1 MADSRVQHRDAG
13 ACVLQRGGA
22 SALESPDASPS
33 GALQGELARAL
44 ADAVESAV
52 IDGEMPQVAGACATG
67 ARLQVHRLS
76 ESRRVQISCERA
88 RDDSVAGGNEGAGV
102 GTGSG
107 FFSALPRALAGAMQ
121 KEGLPTEPANVVEA
135 LLPRL
140 QGILGDR
147 AKVMPLNGFL
157 NFLCENSDGGQGVV
171 TGREKGSSAG
181 ADGDSRSPPR
191 RRQARSK
198 QQLRGGG
205 QAAGGGGGAG
215 SGERELEIIFTRPEC
230 TDEVFA
236 LYKKYQMEVHKESE
250 DEISRESFVHF
261 LVETPLPHVSR
272 ADDPSAPA
280 VGYGSHHM
288 QFRLDGR
295 LIAVSA
301 VDVLPRCLSSKYAFW
316 DPDLSYLSLGKVT
329 ACKEIDWV
337 KQASVESPNLKYYYM
352 GYYIDTCPKMSY
364 KADYKPSELLC
375 AKSLQWYSA
384 EAAKEALKRE
394 RDSGKSAF
402 VPLSE
407 ALLERDGAGG
417 AQGGASCVVTR
428 QAAEDL
434 KLMIAPN
441 RVVTLSWLK
450 KQQHVPRAAVE
461 SLEEPLREVVR
472 VCGPDLARRLVLV
485 MGKGPRREEGPA
497 EDAVARRSTA

>member
-1 MADSRVQHRDAG
+1 M
-13 ACVLQRGGA
+13 
-22 SALESPDASPS
+22 LELPHASPS
-33 GALQGELARAL
+33 GVLQGELARAL
-44 ADAVESAV
+44 ADAVEGAV

-67 ARLQVHRLS
+67 ARLQVHHLS

-88 RDDSVAGGNEGAGV
+88 RHDSVAGGNEGVGV

-121 KEGLPTEPANVVEA
+121 KEGLQTEPADVIDA

-157 NFLCENSDGGQGVV
+157 NFLCENSYGEQGFV
-171 TGREKGSSAG
+171 TGRDWGSSAG
-181 ADGDSRSPPR
+181 AYGDSSSPPR
-191 RRQARSK
+191 RRQTRAK
-198 QQLRGGG
+198 EQLRGGG
-205 QAAGGGGGAG
+205 QAAGRDEGAG
-215 SGERELEIIFTRPEC
+215 CAERELEITFTRPEC

-250 DEISRESFVHF
+250 DEITREAFKHF
-261 LVETPLPHVSR
+261 LVETPLHHVTR

-288 QFRLDGR
+288 HFRLDGC

-337 KQASVESPNLKYYYM
+337 KQASAESPNLQYYYM

-375 AKSLQWYSA
+375 AKSLKWYSA
-384 EAAKEALKRE
+384 EAAKEAFKRE
-394 RDSGKSAF
+394 RNSGKSTF

-407 ALLERDGAGG
+407 ALLEKDGAGR
-417 AQGGASCVVTR
+417 AQGSASCVVTPS
-428 QAAEDL
+428 QAAQDL

-441 RVVTLSWLK
+441 CVVTLRWLK
-450 KQQHVPRAAVE
+450 RQRHVPRAAVE

-472 VCGPDLARRLVLV
+472 VCGPVLARRLVLV
-485 MGKGPRREEGPA
+485 MGKGPRREEAPA
-497 EDAVARRSTA
+497 EDVVARRSTA